1 VDKVS
6 DKAVSEHAV
15 RQELARLVQSA
26 IFAQSDRLVR
36 FLRFTIDHAV
46 SGRTDALKEYII
58 GTEVYD
64 RKPPYHPSQD
74 SIVRTE
80 ARRLRSKLK
89 EYYEVEGKNDPVFIY
104 FRPGSYVPVFRS
116 RETFESDSEERLT
129 RGEGLFIDQPGVSI
143 AVIPFLDVSGS
154 PLSAACAQ
162 GITDELVH
170 ELMRTEGCRVVA
182 ASSMA
187 QLGVQA
193 SDIPALAERLG
204 VQIVFEGTVREEGS
218 RVRVT
223 SRIVNADGFQLWS
236 QRFDAEP
243 DPKSLFKVQEQIASA
258 LMNRVAPQQTAV
270 RKLKASAGPSILAV
284 YPAILGAEALLDQG
298 TASDVQAALIK
309 FQEVAD
315 IAPGYARAYCG
326 IAECC
331 YAIALR
337 GAHHSSDIVSQ
348 ARKAATRA
356 LELDPQM
363 VEALSAMGGVLTLE
377 WDWSG
382 AEASF
387 IQATK
392 MGSHAT
398 SFRQFAM
405 FLTALERF
413 DEAWLYLQ
421 RSQQIDPFSYRQKI
435 ACARFFY
442 LSRRYEEA
450 LEHFSAPLTYG
461 PLPLEIALYQALV
474 HIRLGHHDEAKRL
487 AQSVQRS
494 VGGQLPLRAYIAEI
508 FASCGDVSLATKIV
522 EEFRLLTPTTGLSG
536 FRQASLWISLGNW
549 HKALSS
555 LSEASANREAEL
567 PWLAVDPRFDPIR
580 EIAPYGEIL
589 DHVKSGI
596 PSSSFS

>member
-1 VDKVS
+1 MEKVS
-6 DKAVSEHAV
+6 DKTVSEQAV
-15 RQELARLVQSA
+15 RQELARLVQSP

-36 FLRFTIDHAV
+36 FLRFTIDHVV
-46 SGRTDALKEYII
+46 SGRADALKEYTI

-104 FRPGSYVPVFRS
+104 FRPGSYIPVFRS
-116 RETFESDSEERLT
+116 REEFGNDSTESFSRD
-129 RGEGLFIDQPGVSI
+129 GLFIDQPGVSI

-187 QLGVQA
+187 QLGTQA
-193 SDIPALAERLG
+193 SDIPALAQKLG

-258 LMNRVAPQQTAV
+258 LMNRVAPQQTIV

-284 YPAILGAEALLDQG
+284 YPAILAAEALLDQG
-298 TASDVQAALIK
+298 TASDVQAALKK
-309 FQEVAD
+309 FQEVAE
-315 IAPGYARAYCG
+315 IAPGYGRSFCG
-326 IAECC
+326 IAEC
-331 YAIALR
+331 YYSMALR
-337 GAHHSSDIVSQ
+337 GAHHSADLVSQ
-348 ARKAATRA
+348 AKKAVIRA

-363 VEALSAMGGVLTLE
+363 VEALSAMGGILTLE
-377 WDWSG
+377 WDWNG

-405 FLTALERF
+405 FLTASERF

-421 RSQQIDPFSYRQKI
+421 KAQQIDPFSYRQKI
-435 ACARFFY
+435 ACAKFFY

-450 LEHFSAPLTYG
+450 LEHFSTPLTYG
-461 PLPLEIALYQALV
+461 PLPLEIELYQALV
-474 HIRLGHHDEAKRL
+474 HIRLGHLDEAKKL
-487 AQSVQRS
+487 AQNVQRS
-494 VGGQLPLRAYIAEI
+494 VGGQLPLRGYIAEI
-508 FASCGDVSLATKIV
+508 FALCGEEPLAAKIV
-522 EEFRLLTPTTGLSG
+522 EEFKLLTPTTALSG
-536 FRQASLWISLGNW
+536 FRQASLSIALGNSS
-549 HKALSS
+549 KALSL
-555 LSEASANREAEL
+555 LSEASANKEAEL
-567 PWLAVDPRFDPIR
+567 PWLSVDPRFDPIR
-580 EIAPYGEIL
+580 ETAPFVEIL
-589 DHVKSGI
+589 GRIRSEVA
-596 PSSSFS
+596 SSSVL

>member
-1 VDKVS
+1 VEKVS
-6 DKAVSEHAV
+6 DKTVSEQAV
-15 RQELARLVQSA
+15 RQELDRLVQSA

-36 FLRFTIDHAV
+36 FLRFTIDHAI
-46 SGRTDALKEYII
+46 SGRTESLKEYII

-89 EYYEVEGKNDPVFIY
+89 EYYEVEGRNDPVFIY

-116 RETFESDSEERLT
+116 REEFRIDSTESPSRED
-129 RGEGLFIDQPGVSI
+129 GLFIDQPGVSI

-187 QLGVQA
+187 QLGAQA
-193 SDIPALAERLG
+193 SDIPALAQKLG

-243 DPKSLFKVQEQIASA
+243 DTKSLFKVQEQIASA
-258 LMNRVAPQQTAV
+258 LMNRVAPQQTVV

-284 YPAILGAEALLDQG
+284 YPAILAAEALLDQG
-298 TASDVQAALIK
+298 TASDVQTALAK
-309 FQEVAD
+309 FQEVAE
-315 IAPGYARAYCG
+315 IAPGYGRAFCG
-326 IAECC
+326 IAEC
-331 YAIALR
+331 YYSMALR
-337 GAHHSSDIVSQ
+337 GAHHSADIVSR
-348 ARKAATRA
+348 AKKAVIQA

-377 WDWSG
+377 WDWDG

-392 MGSHAT
+392 MGSHAS

-405 FLTALERF
+405 FLTASERF

-421 RSQQIDPFSYRQKI
+421 KSQQIDPFSYRQKI
-435 ACARFFY
+435 ACAKFFY

-461 PLPLEIALYQALV
+461 PLPLEIELYQAFV
-474 HIRLGHHDEAKRL
+474 HIRLGHLDDAKKL

-494 VGGQLPLRAYIAEI
+494 VGGQLPLRGYIAEI
-508 FASCGDVSLATKIV
+508 FALCGEVSLAAKIA
-522 EEFRLLTPTTGLSG
+522 EEFRLLTPTTAMSG
-536 FRQASLWISLGNW
+536 FRQASLSIALCDSN
-549 HKALSS
+549 KALSL
-555 LSEASANREAEL
+555 LSEAFANKEAEL
-567 PWLAVDPRFDPIR
+567 PWLSVDPRFDPIR
-580 EIAPYGEIL
+580 DTVPFVEIL
-589 DHVKSGI
+589 GRIRSGI
-596 PSSSFS
+596 ASS

>member
-1 VDKVS
+1 VEKVS
-6 DKAVSEHAV
+6 DKTVSEQAV
-15 RQELARLVQSA
+15 RQELDRLVQSA

-36 FLRFTIDHAV
+36 FLRFTIDHAI
-46 SGRTDALKEYII
+46 SGRTESLKEYII

-89 EYYEVEGKNDPVFIY
+89 EYYEVEGRNDPVFIY

-116 RETFESDSEERLT
+116 REEFRIDSTESPSRED
-129 RGEGLFIDQPGVSI
+129 GLFIDQPGVSI

-187 QLGVQA
+187 QLGAQA
-193 SDIPALAERLG
+193 SDIPALAQKLG

-243 DPKSLFKVQEQIASA
+243 DTKSLFKVQEQIASA
-258 LMNRVAPQQTAV
+258 LMNRVAPQQTVV

-284 YPAILGAEALLDQG
+284 YPAILAAEALLDQG
-298 TASDVQAALIK
+298 TASDVQTALAK
-309 FQEVAD
+309 FQEVAE
-315 IAPGYARAYCG
+315 IAPGYGRAFCG
-326 IAECC
+326 IAEC
-331 YAIALR
+331 YYSMALR
-337 GAHHSSDIVSQ
+337 GAHHSADIVSH
-348 ARKAATRA
+348 AKKAVIQA

-377 WDWSG
+377 WDWDG

-392 MGSHAT
+392 MGSHAS

-405 FLTALERF
+405 FLTASERF

-421 RSQQIDPFSYRQKI
+421 KSQQIDPFSYRQKI
-435 ACARFFY
+435 ACAKFFY

-461 PLPLEIALYQALV
+461 PLPLEIELYQAFV
-474 HIRLGHHDEAKRL
+474 HIRLGHLDDAKKL

-494 VGGQLPLRAYIAEI
+494 VGGQLPLRGYIAEI
-508 FASCGDVSLATKIV
+508 FALCGEVSLAAKIA
-522 EEFRLLTPTTGLSG
+522 EEFRLLTPTTAMSG
-536 FRQASLWISLGNW
+536 FRQASLSIALCDSN
-549 HKALSS
+549 KALSL
-555 LSEASANREAEL
+555 LSEAFANKEAEL
-567 PWLAVDPRFDPIR
+567 PWLSVDPRFDPIR
-580 EIAPYGEIL
+580 DTVPFVEIL
-589 DHVKSGI
+589 GRIRSGI
-596 PSSSFS
+596 ASS